1 MRSPGRC
8 PAGLRVHTLRKPAR
22 GGQPT
27 PPPGTVYQSTEAQ
40 LNALHPLSI
49 APRWR
54 SFTGFMTSAG
64 FSTGPPDGTHADEP
78 GLVAQVQQG
87 DTEAYA
93 VLVRRHLPRAYR
105 IAWRVLRHREE
116 SEDAVQDAFL
126 RALERIDQCDPERP
140 FGPWF
145 FRIVATTAINRQRSS
160 TRRETDELPE
170 MAVSDA
176 IGPADAATLSVLRG
190 EVDAALARLPPMQK
204 QLIELVTFEEF
215 TPTEAAQLL
224 EIPAGTARWHLHE
237 ARKALRTQLHS
248 WLSDDGEDE

>member
-1 MRSPGRC
+1 MCTHCICFRR
-8 PAGLRVHTLRKPAR
+8 
-22 GGQPT
+22 GQPT
-27 PPPGTVYQSTEAQ
+27 PSPDAVYPSTETQRTAP
-40 LNALHPLSI
+40 HPLLI
-49 APRWR
+49 APQWR
-54 SFTGFMTSAG
+54 SISGFMTSAG
-64 FSTGPPDGTHADEP
+64 FTTGPPDGFNADEP

-160 TRRETDELPE
+160 KRRETDELSE
-170 MAVSDA
+170 TEVSDA
-176 IGPADAATLSVLRG
+176 IGPADSATLSVLRG
-190 EVDAALARLPPMQK
+190 EVNAAFATLPPMQK

-215 TPTEAAQLL
+215 TPTEAAQVL

-237 ARKALRTQLHS
+237 ARKALRTQLRS
-248 WLSDDGEDE
+248 WLGDGGEDE